1 MNFCLDLLKRQESPP
16 LFYDDL
22 IFAQHMH
29 PRSEHITIEP
39 RDLVLPDGEKSS
51 RTLEQQK
58 LILSP
63 PGQ

>member
-16 LFYDDL
+16 LLYDDL
-22 IFAQHMH
+22 IFAQHIH
-29 PRSEHITIEP
+29 PRSEHITTEP
-39 RDLVLPDGEKSS
+39 LDLLLSDSEKSS
-51 RTLEQQK
+51 PTLEQQK